1 MTPTGEEIKI
11 SNVLLYSRPAG
22 PVTLA
27 CMTADAATAEDPEAK
42 PTSPSGPSE
51 FEAVVE
57 ADTGEDGTD
66 DLLLDGYLPL

>member
-1 MTPTGEEIKI
+1 
-11 SNVLLYSRPAG
+11 
-22 PVTLA
+22 
-27 CMTADAATAEDPEAK
+27 MTADAATAEDPEAK